1 MSKIMNG
8 FVLEMQIAINAP
20 KLEHLGS
27 RKKITYQ
34 SNLLFFIYTS
44 LKILALAMLGLCFLP
59 RLNKKAVLCGSLFIT
74 YSLSIHYKGAGT
86 FPTTN
91 SWSV

>member
-1 MSKIMNG
+1 
-8 FVLEMQIAINAP
+8 
-20 KLEHLGS
+20 
-27 RKKITYQ
+27 
-34 SNLLFFIYTS
+34 
-44 LKILALAMLGLCFLP
+44 MLGLCFLP